1 MGTPGA
7 AAPPACHRH
16 SAAPLQLVNYDRRPP
31 LDALPSSCPSSMRK
45 LIKACWRRNPRERP
59 SAAEVVRKIGL
70 IQKTGQLQG

>member
-1 MGTPGA
+1 
-7 AAPPACHRH
+7 
-16 SAAPLQLVNYDRRPP
+16 
-31 LDALPSSCPSSMRK
+31 MRK